1 MIFNR
6 IDEWHSITGLSEIT
20 TNDIPSDWK
29 LIDETPLLKHD
40 SFPANQDAVNMVTWV
55 DDHYTY
61 IMNQVHCFDNHAGP
75 QLMGFVLR
83 LDKEECDLVE
93 YETAF
98 ELIKPPEGEGA

>member
-20 TNDIPSDWK
+20 TDDIPSDWK

-40 SFPANQDAVNMVTWV
+40 SFSANQDAVNTVTWV

-61 IMNQVHCFDNHAGP
+61 IMNQVHCYDNHAGP
-75 QLMGFVLR
+75 QLMAFILR
-83 LDKEECDLVE
+83 LDKEEYTGKAVP
-93 YETAF
+93 AF
-98 ELIKPPEGEGA
+98 ELFTPPEGEGA